1 VRELTER
8 FQQQEKM
15 EGVSSQQWKA
25 YHRNKE
31 IARHPD
37 AEELGI
43 LMQKRRDGAAR
54 EKKKES

>member
-1 VRELTER
+1 
-8 FQQQEKM
+8 M

-37 AEELGI
+37 AEELRKNG
-43 LMQKRRDGAAR
+43 RRIIAT
-54 EKKKES
+54 KK